1 MVKVR
6 KPSTWKALRNAIAN
20 VCRRLEEG
28 SLEPDKARV
37 LCAGYRQIAEVLHLE
52 RGRDLQLAA
61 VTDEEM
67 LAEVRRRG
75 AAARKEQEARKAALQ
90 EATSQED
97 N

>member
-1 MVKVR
+1 MARGPKL
-6 KPSTWKALRNAIAN
+6 SSWKSLRNAIAK

-28 SLEPDKARV
+28 SLEPDRARV
-37 LCAGYRQIAEVLHLE
+37 LCGGYRQIAEVLHME

-61 VTDEEM
+61 VTDEEL

-75 AAARKEQEARKAALQ
+75 AATRKEQEARKAALQ
-90 EATSQED
+90 EPTSQED

>member
-1 MVKVR
+1 
-6 KPSTWKALRNAIAN
+6 
-20 VCRRLEEG
+20 
-28 SLEPDKARV
+28 V
-37 LCAGYRQIAEVLHLE
+37 LCGGYRQIAEVPQRE

-75 AAARKEQEARKAALQ
+75 AATRKEQEARKAVLKEAPNQ
-90 EATSQED
+90 ES

>member
-1 MVKVR
+1 
-6 KPSTWKALRNAIAN
+6 
-20 VCRRLEEG
+20 
-28 SLEPDKARV
+28 V
-37 LCAGYRQIAEVLHLE
+37 LCGGYRQIAEMPQME

-75 AAARKEQEARKAALQ
+75 AATRKEQEARKAVLKEAPNQ
-90 EATSQED
+90 ES